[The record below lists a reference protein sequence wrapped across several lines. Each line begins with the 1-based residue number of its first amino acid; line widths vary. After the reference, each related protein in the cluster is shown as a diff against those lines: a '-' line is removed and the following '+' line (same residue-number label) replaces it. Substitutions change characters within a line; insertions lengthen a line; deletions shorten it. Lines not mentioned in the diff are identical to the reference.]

1 MRKFISTI
9 GAVLISAGM
18 LFPVGDTLAAGTYG
32 FSGAS
37 KKCPL
42 WGTFFPLRVTHGKF
56 KGVTFKVNI
65 IWIDDNTVENL
76 AKYKE
81 LYHAPDGTST
91 WITSPLVAI
100 PGTEAFCQGA
110 SACAPNGDGSVNRG
124 ATKYN
129 ELVAEFPNEDVHVAK
144 LTPDTDGYWSNVY
157 LPARKVKL
165 LRIEYYA
172 ISGSR
177 TLDDVR
183 LVEPIYFEYR
193 AAGRGSQLALKE
205 WGSSLPDS
213 YLSSVN
219 MPDLFDP
226 SLTSGVMV
234 ELTGIGAG
242 IHVPTVAME
251 TYTQQQLDSVPDSCK
266 G

>member
-18 LFPVGDTLAAGTYG
+18 LFPAGDTLAAGTYG

-37 KKCPL
+37 KNCPL
-42 WGTFFPLRVTHGKF
+42 WGTLFPIRFYHARL
-56 KGVTFKVNI
+56 KGLTFEVNI

-76 AKYKE
+76 PKYKE
-81 LYHAPDGTST
+81 LYHSPDGTST
-91 WITSPLVAI
+91 WIIDPIVLI
-100 PGTEAFCQGA
+100 PGTNAFCEGA
-110 SACAPNGDGSVNRG
+110 SDCVKNGSVNRG
-124 ATKYN
+124 VTRYQ
-129 ELVAEFPNEDVHVAK
+129 ELVAEFPNEEVHVTK
-144 LTPDTDGYWSNVY
+144 LTPNTDGYWTHVY

-165 LRIEYYA
+165 LRIEYFM
-172 ISGSR
+172 
-177 TLDDVR
+177 LNDNPD

-193 AAGRGSQLALKE
+193 AAGKGSQLALKE

-219 MPDLFDP
+219 MPDIFDP
-226 SLTSGVMV
+226 SLTSDVMV
-234 ELTGIGAG
+234 KLEAQFASVQ
-242 IHVPTVAME
+242 VPKIAME
-251 TYTQQQLDSVPDSCK
+251 TYTQQQLDIVPDSCK